1 MGSTN
6 NALNEENRNC
16 IKKKLE
22 VGWQKEFHQYDS
34 YGNVIYN
41 YKKDTS
47 DCGIEKYILYDID
60 QRIIGSIE
68 KQSHCNRSEY
78 IFYDENNKVIK
89 TIELIIGCCTIC
101 TLNYIF
107 YNIDHNIEASIIEK
121 GDNCSRKYEVYDKYN
136 SLINRAEL
144 VIRCC
149 ENGYYNEFDQNLNR
163 IFKIICKDNSYNRIF
178 QIFDIDENEVDL
190 TNKTLFN
197 DGFTKIQQILILKI
211 LFHPKSD

>member
-6 NALNEENRNC
+6 NALNVENRNC
-16 IKKKLE
+16 IKKKTR

-34 YGNVIYN
+34 YGNVLYK
-41 YKKDTS
+41 YKKDIV

-89 TIELIIGCCTIC
+89 SIELIIGCCTCC
-101 TLNYIF
+101 TFNYVF
-107 YNIDHNIEASIIEK
+107 YDIDHSIEASIIEK
-121 GDNCSRKYEVYDKYN
+121 EDNCSKKYEVYDKYN

-163 IFKIICKDNSYNRIF
+163 VFKIICNYNSYNF
-178 QIFDIDENEVDL
+178 QIFDIDENEVNL
-190 TNKTLFN
+190 TDKTLFN
-197 DGFTKIQQILILKI
+197 DGFTKTQQILILKL
-211 LFHPKSD
+211 LFYHKSN